1 MIVIAYDYTY
11 LLVQEV
17 QISSALVLGLVSLA
31 CLLFL
36 LSIPVGLIV
45 IPLIFLAVVV
55 SGLEVEVV
63 TESLIAVCYLLAVT
77 RWHKWH
83 ERLTLLS
90 GREGAE

>member
-36 LSIPVGLIV
+36 LSVPVGLVV

-55 SGLEVEVV
+55 SRLEVEVV

-77 RWHKWH
+77 RWHKWY

-90 GREGAE
+90 GRKGAE